1 MCELGKDYDFSFFE
15 HTHYTTKVISNHMI
29 CQTIGPK
36 WNETYVDRITM
47 SLEYLNLTKNTHF
60 WSDKKYLAPPLY
72 GWLLVC
78 YVAGRV
84 WSRAGRGR
92 GGAAERPPAPLVS
105 SGPLP
110 SVPSCRHPACEPSR
124 GSGTEASECPV

>member
-1 MCELGKDYDFSFFE
+1 ML
-15 HTHYTTKVISNHMI
+15 
-29 CQTIGPK
+29 
-36 WNETYVDRITM
+36 
-47 SLEYLNLTKNTHF
+47 LEYLNQTKNTYF

-92 GGAAERPPAPLVS
+92 GGAAERPPAPLAS

-110 SVPSCRHPACEPSR
+110 SVPSCRHPACEPSP
-124 GSGTEASECPV
+124 GSGTEASECPVKAVTSTC